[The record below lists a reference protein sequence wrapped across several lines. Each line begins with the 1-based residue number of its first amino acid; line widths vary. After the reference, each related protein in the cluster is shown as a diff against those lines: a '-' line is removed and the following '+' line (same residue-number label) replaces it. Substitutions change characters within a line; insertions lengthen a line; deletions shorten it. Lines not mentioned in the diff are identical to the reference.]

1 MSSSSLRTIARSLR
15 IKFDR
20 LRAISTYKN
29 MFSGNVD
36 GLTFSK
42 RSEIPHVL
50 FVTSNGAGMGHITRC
65 LAIAS
70 SGRTAFQS
78 SFVTLS
84 TSAEVIG
91 KQGFEYLYFASSGTT
106 GQPARVWNN
115 NFYQFFNQLTCQ
127 NKFDAVVFDG
137 TWIYRGLREVL
148 DNKPDLKLIWL
159 RRGLWKKTANVEQLP
174 EMEAYCTKI
183 LTPWDIGQHLDHGAL
198 SRVNTQTAVRGI
210 VLSEGE
216 LLSRKLALEALEL
229 DPSKHYALIQLGAG
243 NINDISETRKKVIET
258 IQRLSNGSVV
268 PIIAS
273 SPLSVQKQN
282 EFSSKTIRKYP
293 ISPYLLAFDFV
304 VSAAGYNSI
313 HELIRW
319 NIRSLVIPNLD
330 ANTDDQQAR
339 AYALQDGENH
349 FTALTDSEIESG
361 ISALLKK
368 NVETSGSQS
377 ADIVY
382 SKFIDSGDDAA
393 QVISE
398 TVGL

>member
-1 MSSSSLRTIARSLR
+1 MSSNSLRVIVRSLR

-20 LRAISTYKN
+20 LRAISTYKY

-42 RSEIPHVL
+42 GSEKPHVL

-70 SGRTAFQS
+70 SGRAAFQS

-91 KQGFEYLYFASSGTT
+91 KQGFEYLHFASSGTT

-115 NFYQFFNQLTCQ
+115 NFYHFFNQLLRR

-137 TWIYRGLREVL
+137 TWIYRGLRDVL
-148 DNKPDLKLIWL
+148 DNNPDVKLIWL
-159 RRGLWKKTANVEQLP
+159 RRGLWKKSASVEQLP

-198 SRVNTQTAVRGI
+198 SRVNTQTPVRGI
-210 VLSEGE
+210 VLSEGA
-216 LLSRKLALEALEL
+216 LLSREVALDELEL

-243 NINDISETRKKVIET
+243 NINDISETRKKVIEV
-258 IQRLSNGSVV
+258 IQKLSNGLVIPV
-268 PIIAS
+268 IAS
-273 SPLSVQKQN
+273 SPLSGQTQS
-282 EFSSKTIRKYP
+282 EFSLKTIRKYP

-319 NIRSLVIPNLD
+319 SIRSLVIPNLD
-330 ANTDDQQAR
+330 ASTDDQKAR

-349 FTALTDSEIESG
+349 FTALTDAEIESG
-361 ISALLKK
+361 ISALLIK
-368 NVETSGSQS
+368 NVEASEPQS
-377 ADIVY
+377 SDTVY
-382 SKFIDSGDDAA
+382 SKFIDSGDNAA